1 MSAVRWEGFLLVY
14 SPLLRFWI
22 RRKLVNP
29 QAEDDILQEC
39 MHSIVSGISQ
49 FERDP
54 AKGTFRGWLKIIVQR
69 RVADHF
75 RSEPLERPSP
85 QAVFTATP
93 IPDQKEPQDLEAEQQ
108 ALQDLKIR
116 AMELIRQSTNEKTWE
131 MFWLTT
137 IEGVPT
143 SFVAHQ
149 FQVTQDAV
157 RVARSRV
164 KNRIKELLVEDG
176 TI

>member
-1 MSAVRWEGFLLVY
+1 
-14 SPLLRFWI
+14 
-22 RRKLVNP
+22 
-29 QAEDDILQEC
+29 

-49 FERDP
+49 FERDA

-75 RSEPLERPSP
+75 RSQPLERPSP

-93 IPDQKEPQDLEAEQQ
+93 IPDQKDPQDLEAELQ

-143 SFVAHQ
+143 SVVAHQ

-176 TI
+176 TL